1 MQKFCSI
8 FDTIDKTFSYEMRN
22 IHDVQRNTSFWIIRK
37 LSYNLYTFSSSIIL
51 KRKFVDR
58 WQKQDR
64 LSLSSFH

>member
-1 MQKFCSI
+1 
-8 FDTIDKTFSYEMRN
+8 MRN